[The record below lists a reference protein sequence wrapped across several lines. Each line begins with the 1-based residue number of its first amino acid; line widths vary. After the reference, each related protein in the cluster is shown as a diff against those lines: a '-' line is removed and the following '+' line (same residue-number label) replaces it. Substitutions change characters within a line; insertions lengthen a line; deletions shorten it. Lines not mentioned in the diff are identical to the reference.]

1 MLNHNFTLYNLHTE
15 LDWPHNLHDGVA
27 SSPST
32 CSCCW
37 ICKLLVFLKQMCN
50 MYMAR
55 MAQNG
60 PKLIVIFWPDMVV
73 SYSVQLMPQ
82 YDIVELLGFVIHF
95 QTRLRVSFAN
105 TGASTRLELLGTEET
120 SWLPSASTTPMT
132 PMSLSSW
139 YFYIV
144 SWTSYGITYLQKPAS
159 ENWGGWLLCDFS

>member
-1 MLNHNFTLYNLHTE
+1 MGSQCPRWRYFLSFYLLL
-15 LDWPHNLHDGVA
+15 LDLQTVGILETDVQHVHGPNSSKWP
-27 SSPST
+27 
-32 CSCCW
+32 
-37 ICKLLVFLKQMCN
+37 K
-50 MYMAR
+50 
-55 MAQNG
+55 
-60 PKLIVIFWPDMVV
+60 IVIFWPDMVV

-120 SWLPSASTTPMT
+120 SWLPSANITPMT

-144 SWTSYGITYLQKPAS
+144 S
-159 ENWGGWLLCDFS
+159 